1 MDIWIKR
8 RKAFLALMLVVSVL
22 FSACGKKETTNTDTD
37 DIDELKAQI
46 ESLAAEN
53 EELKQQLEKFT
64 AEESQPA
71 ETELVQATETVP
83 QEKPAQEEVPQED
96 RLNIVVFGD
105 SIWDM
110 DRGDTGI
117 AAQVANYMNADVY
130 NCAVGGSR
138 ATLKEG
144 ESPDNFEKW
153 ESSGKGIYSPRFLL
167 KAFFYFI

>member
-1 MDIWIKR
+1 MDIRIKR
-8 RKAFLALMLVVSVL
+8 KKTLLALLLVVSVL
-22 FSACGKKETTNTDTD
+22 FSACGKQETASTDTD
-37 DIDELKAQI
+37 DINELKAQI

-71 ETELVQATETVP
+71 ETEMVQATETVP
-83 QEKPAQEEVPQED
+83 QEETVQEEAPQED

-138 ATLKEG
+138 ATLKDG
-144 ESPDNFEKW
+144 E
-153 ESSGKGIYSPRFLL
+153 
-167 KAFFYFI
+167 